1 MRHAEGLAQFL
12 GFLATG
18 IGLTLVYVVVY
29 MKITPHDEIEL
40 IRRNV
45 TAAAVAFAGSLI
57 GFAIPL
63 SAAIANSVRL
73 MDALVWGLVALVVQV
88 AAFFAAQAA
97 MPGLSDRLARD
108 ETAAGVW
115 VASTSLAAGL
125 VNASCMTY

>member
-12 GFLATG
+12 GYLATG
-18 IGLTLVYVVVY
+18 IGLTLVYVVDY

-73 MDALVWGLVALVVQV
+73 KRKA
-88 AAFFAAQAA
+88 
-97 MPGLSDRLARD
+97 
-108 ETAAGVW
+108 
-115 VASTSLAAGL
+115 
-125 VNASCMTY
+125 